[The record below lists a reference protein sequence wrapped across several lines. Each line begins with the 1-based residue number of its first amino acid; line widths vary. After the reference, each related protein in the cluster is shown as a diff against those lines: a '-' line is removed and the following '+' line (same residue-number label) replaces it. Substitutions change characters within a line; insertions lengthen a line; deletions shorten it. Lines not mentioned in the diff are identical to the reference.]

1 MPGSE
6 HMRLQTERLV
16 LRPFR
21 PDDGEAIARYA
32 ADDDYRR
39 YLSPHKPDAEEVVA
53 RNVGVDWSVQ
63 RSWVITLDDVIVGS
77 VFLGINSEDDAAE
90 LACLVAPAFW
100 GRQIAFEASNAAI
113 EHAFVEL
120 DLSKVVGR
128 ADSRH
133 EASIRLMTKLGM
145 RSGGLASSHHA
156 RPAGEQVDEVIYE
169 LTRDD
174 WSRARSGAR

>member
-6 HMRLQTERLV
+6 PTRLQTERLV

-63 RSWVITLDDVIVGS
+63 RSWVITLDDELVGS
-77 VFLGINSEDDAAE
+77 TFLGINSEDDAAE
-90 LACLVAPAFW
+90 LSCLVSPRCW
-100 GRQIAFEASNAAI
+100 GKGIGTEAAAAAL

-120 DLSKVVGR
+120 ELAKVVGR
-128 ADSRH
+128 TDPRN
-133 EASIRLMTKLGM
+133 EAALSLMKKLGM
-145 RSGGLASSHHA
+145 QPHGSTHT
-156 RPAGEQVDEVIYE
+156 DEVIYE

>member
-6 HMRLQTERLV
+6 RTRLQTERLV

-63 RSWVITLDDVIVGS
+63 RSWVITLDDELVGS
-77 VFLGINSEDDAAE
+77 TFLGINSEDDAAE
-90 LACLVAPAFW
+90 LTCLVSPRCW
-100 GRQIAFEASNAAI
+100 RKGIGTEAAAAAL

-120 DLSKVVGR
+120 ELAKVVGR
-128 ADSRH
+128 TDPRN
-133 EASIRLMTKLGM
+133 EAALSLMTKLGM
-145 RSGGLASSHHA
+145 QPHGSTHIH
-156 RPAGEQVDEVIYE
+156 EVIYE

-174 WSRARSGAR
+174 WSHARSGAR